1 MIKKP
6 VLGQR
11 YMALNAKNYT
21 GYVLIVTAGLL
32 CGVCLKI
39 TLAPIWRRPAAFI
52 QPAFVDFGEVPTA
65 QVYTAVFKVQNRGTS
80 PLDVTL
86 LRANCACSIAEMC
99 RSPILPGQQSSIKV
113 RIKAPE
119 AQAHFG
125 SEFAIKTNDPRNR
138 RITLKMHGKAVSV
151 LNIAPVN
158 LLLGDVHVTDLPL
171 AKTVLIRP
179 GRLSKPRMLES
190 LNVKCE
196 HPALDLS
203 LTKTSKQATLDVT
216 LRSDVPLAVLR
227 SNISITI
234 ADYND
239 YTLNIPVVSHLRG
252 DYDIHPA
259 SLFFGKVTSGTS
271 VTKQSVITPFRIGD
285 TIELLSDQSEI
296 PDSPLKV
303 DIQPRT
309 GSALVRGTFSAPI
322 TKGVFETTL
331 MLRLTPKD
339 ATSPQYLQIP
349 AVAIITRPST
359 NQSPPIKTL
368 DHSPPY

>member
-1 MIKKP
+1 
-6 VLGQR
+6 
-11 YMALNAKNYT
+11 MALKVNNYT
-21 GYVLIVTAGLL
+21 RYVLIVTAGLL

-39 TLAPIWRRPAAFI
+39 TLTPIWRRPAASI
-52 QPAFVDFGEVPTA
+52 QPTLVDFGEVPAA
-65 QVYTAVFKVQNRGTS
+65 QVYTAVFKVRNRGRS

-99 RSPILPGQQSSIKV
+99 PSPILPTQQSSIKV

-119 AQAHFG
+119 AEAHFG
-125 SEFAIKTNDPRNR
+125 SGFVIKTNDPRNP

-171 AKTVLIRP
+171 AQTVLIRP

-190 LNVKCE
+190 LNAKCE

-203 LTKTSKQATLDVT
+203 LTKTSNQATLHVT
-216 LRSDVPLAVLR
+216 LRSDVPIGVVR

-239 YTLNIPVVSHLRG
+239 YTLNIPVVSHVRG

-259 SLFFGKVTSGTS
+259 SLFFGKVRSGTS

-285 TIELLSDQSEI
+285 TIDLLSDQSEI
-296 PDSPLKV
+296 PDGPLKV

-309 GSALVRGTFSAPI
+309 GSALIRGTFSAPI
-322 TKGVFETTL
+322 TKGVFEKTL
-331 MLRLTPKD
+331 TFRLTPKD

-349 AVAIITRPST
+349 AVAIITRPTS
-359 NQSPPIKTL
+359 NQSPTIKTL
-368 DHSPPY
+368 DHSPTH